1 MHGAERGGLTP
12 SHGLIREAVRRSGLP
27 VHVLLRPRGGDFVY
41 SAAELDVMRED
52 LEHARRMGA
61 SGVVLGVLH
70 PDGTVDTEKTR
81 EFVAMAG
88 ALEVTFHRAF
98 DDVVCQEQALE
109 EVIAAGCRRVLSSGG
124 EPDVVRGVESLARL
138 GKLAAGRIDV
148 AVGGGL
154 RLNNAAAVARAT
166 RARHFHG
173 SLRRV
178 ANLLE
183 GEDTLSGMRFTV
195 ASNDVRQ
202 MVETLRNA

>member
-1 MHGAERGGLTP
+1 
-12 SHGLIREAVRRSGLP
+12 
-27 VHVLLRPRGGDFVY
+27 
-41 SAAELDVMRED
+41 MRED